1 MKNFTFY
8 RENNKFDD
16 ILNDITLKKHI
27 HLKLHWYQYLIIG
40 CNDITDGIEGYLM
53 LKFGDDLRKLTDKD
67 YTPIPNVDYIP
78 IRR

>member
-1 MKNFTFY
+1 MKHFTFY

-16 ILNDITLKKHI
+16 ILNDLTLKKHI
-27 HLKLHWYQYLIIG
+27 HLKLHWYQHLTIG
-40 CNDITDGIEGYLM
+40 CVDISDSVQGYLM

-67 YTPIPNVDYIP
+67 YTPIPNVDYTP

>member
-27 HLKLHWYQYLIIG
+27 HLKLRWYQYLTIG
-40 CNDITDGIEGYLM
+40 CSDITDSIEGYLM
-53 LKFGDDLRKLTDKD
+53 LKFGDDLRKLTDSD
-67 YTPIPNVDYIP
+67 YTPIPNVDYTP
-78 IRR
+78 VRR